1 MPVRSWSRSAARS
14 VAPPA
19 GWTAKHLRLSSLL
32 RGAIYALFAMLFAS
46 GAVWLVADALK
57 DGAGGEA
64 WQVVAANLLMIHGGA
79 SMATLV
85 VLGALFPLHMRLGWR
100 ANRNRVSGSLMATIT
115 GLLIVTAFGLYYS
128 GSDVLRASTS
138 YLHIGVG
145 LELPILVVVHVL
157 RGRRSRAV

>member
-1 MPVRSWSRSAARS
+1 
-14 VAPPA
+14 
-19 GWTAKHLRLSSLL
+19 LRLNPSFL
-32 RGAIYALFAMLFAS
+32 GVIYALFTTLFAS
-46 GAVWLVADALK
+46 GAAWLVADALK
-57 DGAGGEA
+57 DGDGGEV
-64 WQVVAANLLMIHGGA
+64 WQAVSANLLMIHGGA

-100 ANRNRVSGSLMATIT
+100 ANRNRVSGSLMVTIT

-145 LELPILVVVHVL
+145 LALPILVVVHVL